1 MCSKRVVSPRLRTPL
16 WSDAGRRRCGAGLR
30 YGRAVQEYAPLLL
43 FAVAGFLLGGVYAL
57 WKTTKLMAGIL
68 AVAAVLAAAGGVLW
82 LL

>member
-1 MCSKRVVSPRLRTPL
+1 M
-16 WSDAGRRRCGAGLR
+16 
-30 YGRAVQEYAPLLL
+30 QEYAPLLL

-68 AVAAVLAAAGGVLW
+68 AAAAVLAAVGGVLW